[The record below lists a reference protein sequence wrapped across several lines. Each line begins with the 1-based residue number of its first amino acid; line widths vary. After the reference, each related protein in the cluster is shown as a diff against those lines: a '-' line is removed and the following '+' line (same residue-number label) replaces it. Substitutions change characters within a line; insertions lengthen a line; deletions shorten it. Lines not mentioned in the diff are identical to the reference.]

1 MAKRKDINF
10 KTVEKADGSLGYYVG
25 NTELQD
31 KAAYDRLQKQ
41 ADQAADQD
49 LADEETKFDAAT
61 SSSGSSG
68 APSELDSMFKKAKG
82 GKVSSASS
90 RADGCA
96 TKGKTKGR
104 FV

>member
-49 LADEETKFDAAT
+49 LADEETKFDTAT
-61 SSSGSSG
+61 SSG
-68 APSELDSMFKKAKG
+68 ASSELDSMFKKAKG

>member
-10 KTVEKADGSLGYYVG
+10 KTVEKADGSLGYYAG

-49 LADEETKFDAAT
+49 LADEETKFDTAT
-61 SSSGSSG
+61 SSG
-68 APSELDSMFKKAKG
+68 ASSELDSMFKKAKG
-82 GKVSSASS
+82 GAIKSSASR